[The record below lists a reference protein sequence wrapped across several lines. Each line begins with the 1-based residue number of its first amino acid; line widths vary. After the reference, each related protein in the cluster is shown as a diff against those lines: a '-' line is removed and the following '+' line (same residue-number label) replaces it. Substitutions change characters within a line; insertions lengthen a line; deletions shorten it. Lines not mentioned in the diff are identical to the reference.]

1 MIYETGRS
9 PGFASNGELSVADKK
24 RISETAALRLAEQ
37 IVARSMPAGWSAKV
51 VQAPGGRSTGPRGVS
66 LRIRTTDGDA
76 SEFGIITKRSLNP
89 MEAGQLLDN
98 MGLQDTT
105 SLRGPKPVDVAI
117 IAPYLS
123 ERTREVIAV
132 RGVSYID
139 STGNMRLQSD
149 KPALY
154 ILTTGA
160 ERDPWP
166 DDQPLKSLRGRGAG
180 RALRAIVDFRPPY
193 GVRELAGRASVSPA
207 TLARVIDLLA
217 RDALLTR
224 DARGRVSDVDWDG
237 CLRRWN
243 KDYEFAT
250 SNQTTAFLAP
260 RGLSDL
266 TSKLA
271 TVKWRYALTGS
282 LAAQSFSPIAPA
294 RLGTL
299 YVDDIETAV
308 RQLDLREV
316 DSGTNVLIAE
326 PFDPVVYERTTKRE
340 GLTLAAPTQIAADL
354 LTGSGRM
361 PSEGEELLAWMKD
374 NERVWRA

>member
-1 MIYETGRS
+1 MT
-9 PGFASNGELSVADKK
+9 DKK

-37 IVARSMPAGWSAKV
+37 IVARSMPSGWSAKV
-51 VQAPGGRSTGPRGVS
+51 VQAPGRSTGSRSVS
-66 LRIRTTDGDA
+66 LRIRTSEGDT
-76 SEFGIITKRSLNP
+76 SEFGIVTKRSLNP
-89 MEAGQLLDN
+89 MEAGDLLDSL
-98 MGLQDTT
+98 GLEATT
-105 SLRGPKPVDVAI
+105 SLRGAKPVDVAI

-123 ERTREVIAV
+123 ERTRELIAS

-139 STGNMRLQSD
+139 STGNMRVQSD
-149 KPALY
+149 RPALY
-154 ILTTGA
+154 ILTNGA
-160 ERDPWP
+160 DKDPWP

-180 RALRAIVDFRPPY
+180 RALRAVVDFRPPF
-193 GVRELAGRASVSPA
+193 GVRELAGRANVSPA

-224 DARGRVSDVDWDG
+224 DARGRVNDVDWDG
-237 CLRRWN
+237 CLRRWSS
-243 KDYEFAT
+243 DYEFAT
-250 SNQTTAFLAP
+250 SNRTTAFLSP

-282 LAAQSFSPIAPA
+282 LAAQAFSPIAPA

-299 YVDDIETAV
+299 YVDDMETAV

-326 PFDPVVYERTTKRE
+326 PFDPVVYERTTKRD
-340 GLTLAAPTQIAADL
+340 GLTLAAPTQIVADL

-361 PSEGEELLAWMKD
+361 PAEGEELLAWMKD

>member
-1 MIYETGRS
+1 MAE
-9 PGFASNGELSVADKK
+9 KK
-24 RISETAALRLAEQ
+24 RISETAALRIAEQ
-37 IVARSMPAGWSAKV
+37 IVARSMPSGWTAKV
-51 VQAPGGRSTGPRGVS
+51 VQAPGRSTGSRS
-66 LRIRTTDGDA
+66 KTLRIRTSDGDA
-76 SEFGIITKRSLNP
+76 SDFGIVAKRSINP
-89 MEAGQLLDN
+89 MEAGQLLDA
-98 MGLQDTT
+98 MGLEATT
-105 SLRGPKPVDVAI
+105 SRRGSKPADVAI

-123 ERTREVIAV
+123 ERTREVIAS

-139 STGNMRLQSD
+139 STGNMRLRSD
-149 KPALY
+149 RPALY
-154 ILTTGA
+154 ILTNGA
-160 ERDPWP
+160 DKDPWP

-180 RALRAIVDFRPPY
+180 RALRAVVDFRPPY
-193 GVRELAGRASVSPA
+193 GVRELAGRANVSPA

-224 DARGRVSDVDWDG
+224 DARGHVKDVDWDG
-237 CLRRWN
+237 CLRRWSS
-243 KDYEFAT
+243 DYEFAT

-266 TSKLA
+266 TTKLA
-271 TVKWRYALTGS
+271 AVKWRYALTGS

-294 RLGTL
+294 RLGML

-316 DSGTNVLIAE
+316 DSGVNVLVAE
-326 PFDPVVYERTTKRE
+326 PFDPVVYERTTKRD

-361 PSEGEELLAWMKD
+361 PSEGEELLAWMED
-374 NERVWRA
+374 NERVWRP

>member
-1 MIYETGRS
+1 M
-9 PGFASNGELSVADKK
+9 ADKK
-24 RISETAALRLAEQ
+24 RISETTALRLAEQ
-37 IVARSMPAGWSAKV
+37 IVARSMPSDWTAKV
-51 VQAPGGRSTGPRGVS
+51 VQAPGRSAGSRSVS
-66 LRIRTTDGDA
+66 LRIRTSDGDT
-76 SEFGIITKRSLNP
+76 SEFGIVTKRSLNP
-89 MEAGQLLDN
+89 MEAGQLLDTL
-98 MGLQDTT
+98 GLEATT
-105 SLRGPKPVDVAI
+105 SLRRPKPVDVAI

-123 ERTREVIAV
+123 ERTREVITG
-132 RGVSYID
+132 RSVSYID
-139 STGNMRLQSD
+139 STGNMRLHSN

-160 ERDPWP
+160 DKDPWP

-193 GVRELAGRASVSPA
+193 GVRELAGRANVSPA

-224 DARGRVSDVDWDG
+224 DARGRVNDVDWDG
-237 CLRRWN
+237 CLRRWS

-260 RGLSDL
+260 RGLSEL
-266 TSKLA
+266 TTKLTA
-271 TVKWRYALTGS
+271 VKWRYALTGS
-282 LAAQSFSPIAPA
+282 LAAQPYSPIAPA

-316 DSGTNVLIAE
+316 DSGTNALIAE
-326 PFDPVVYERTTKRE
+326 PFDPVVYERTTKRD
-340 GLTLAAPTQIAADL
+340 GLTLAAPTQIVADL

-361 PSEGEELLAWMKD
+361 PAEGEELLAWMKD
-374 NERVWRA
+374 NERVWKA

>member
-1 MIYETGRS
+1 
-9 PGFASNGELSVADKK
+9 
-24 RISETAALRLAEQ
+24 
-37 IVARSMPAGWSAKV
+37 
-51 VQAPGGRSTGPRGVS
+51 
-66 LRIRTTDGDA
+66 
-76 SEFGIITKRSLNP
+76 
-89 MEAGQLLDN
+89 
-98 MGLQDTT
+98 
-105 SLRGPKPVDVAI
+105 
-117 IAPYLS
+117 
-123 ERTREVIAV
+123 VIAG

-149 KPALY
+149 RPALY
-154 ILTTGA
+154 ILTNGA
-160 ERDPWP
+160 DKDPWP

-180 RALRAIVDFRPPY
+180 RALRAIVDFRPPF

-224 DARGRVSDVDWDG
+224 DARGRVNDVDWNG
-237 CLRRWN
+237 CLRRWS

-250 SNQTTAFLAP
+250 SNQTTAFVAQ

-282 LAAQSFSPIAPA
+282 LAAGSFSAVAPA
-294 RLGTL
+294 RIGML
-299 YVDDIETAV
+299 YVDDVETAV

-326 PFDPVVYERTTKRE
+326 PFDPVVFDRATRRD
-340 GLTLAAPTQIAADL
+340 GLILASPTQIVADL
-354 LTGSGRM
+354 LTRSGRM
-361 PSEGEELLAWMKD
+361 PSEGDELLVWMRD
-374 NERVWRA
+374 NERVWHS

>member
-1 MIYETGRS
+1 M
-9 PGFASNGELSVADKK
+9 ADKK

-37 IVARSMPAGWSAKV
+37 IVARSMPSGWTAKV
-51 VQAPGGRSTGPRGVS
+51 VQAAGRSAGSRSVS
-66 LRIRTTDGDA
+66 LRIRTSDGDT
-76 SEFGIITKRSLNP
+76 SEFGIVTKRSLNP
-89 MEAGQLLDN
+89 MEAGELLDT
-98 MGLQDTT
+98 MGLETTT
-105 SLRGPKPVDVAI
+105 SLRGAKPVDLAI

-123 ERTREVIAV
+123 ERTRELIAS

-139 STGNMRLQSD
+139 STGNIRLQSD
-149 KPALY
+149 RPALY
-154 ILTTGA
+154 ILTNGA
-160 ERDPWP
+160 DKDPWP

-180 RALRAIVDFRPPY
+180 RALRAVVDFRPPF
-193 GVRELAGRASVSPA
+193 GVRELAGRANLSPA

-224 DARGRVSDVDWDG
+224 DARGRVNDVDWDG
-237 CLRRWN
+237 CLRRWSN
-243 KDYEFAT
+243 DYEFAT

-260 RGLSDL
+260 RGLGDL

-282 LAAQSFSPIAPA
+282 LGAQSFSPIAPA
-294 RLGTL
+294 RLGML

-308 RQLDLREV
+308 RQLELREV

-326 PFDPVVYERTTKRE
+326 PFDPVVYDRTTKID
-340 GLTLAAPTQIAADL
+340 GLTLTAPTQIVADL

-361 PSEGEELLAWMKD
+361 PAEGEELLAWMKD

>member
-1 MIYETGRS
+1 L
-9 PGFASNGELSVADKK
+9 FVADRK
-24 RISETAALRLAEQ
+24 RISETGALRLAEQ
-37 IVARSMPAGWSAKV
+37 IVARSMPSGWSAKV
-51 VQAPGGRSTGPRGVS
+51 VQAPGRSTGSRSVS
-66 LRIRTTDGDA
+66 LRIRTPDADA
-76 SEFGIITKRSLNP
+76 SEFGIVTKRSLNP
-89 MEAGQLLDN
+89 MEAGQLLDI
-98 MGLQDTT
+98 MGLEATT
-105 SLRGPKPVDVAI
+105 SPRGPKPADVAI

-123 ERTREVIAV
+123 ERTREVIAG

-149 KPALY
+149 RPALY
-154 ILTTGA
+154 ILTNGA
-160 ERDPWP
+160 DKDPWP

-180 RALRAIVDFRPPY
+180 RALRAIVDFRPPF

-224 DARGRVSDVDWDG
+224 DARGRVNDVDWNG
-237 CLRRWN
+237 CLRRWS

-250 SNQTTAFLAP
+250 SNQTTAFVAQ

-282 LAAQSFSPIAPA
+282 LAAGSFSAVAPA
-294 RLGTL
+294 RIGML
-299 YVDDIETAV
+299 YVDDVETAV

-326 PFDPVVYERTTKRE
+326 PFDPVVFDRATRRD
-340 GLTLAAPTQIAADL
+340 GLILASPTQIVADL
-354 LTGSGRM
+354 LTRSGRM
-361 PSEGEELLAWMKD
+361 PSEGDELLVWMRD
-374 NERVWRA
+374 NERVWHS

>member
-1 MIYETGRS
+1 MISETCRS
-9 PGFASNGELSVADKK
+9 SGFAWNGELSVADKK
-24 RISETAALRLAEQ
+24 RISETAALRIAEQ
-37 IVARSMPAGWSAKV
+37 IVARSMPSGWTAKV
-51 VQAPGGRSTGPRGVS
+51 VQAPGRSTGSRS
-66 LRIRTTDGDA
+66 KTLRIRTSDGDA
-76 SEFGIITKRSLNP
+76 SDFGIVAKRSLNP
-89 MEAGQLLDN
+89 MEAGQLLDA
-98 MGLQDTT
+98 MGLEATT
-105 SLRGPKPVDVAI
+105 SRRGSKPADVAI

-123 ERTREVIAV
+123 ERTREVIAS

-139 STGNMRLQSD
+139 STGNMRLRSD
-149 KPALY
+149 RPALY
-154 ILTTGA
+154 ILTNGA
-160 ERDPWP
+160 DKDPWP

-180 RALRAIVDFRPPY
+180 RALRAVVDFRPPY
-193 GVRELAGRASVSPA
+193 GVRELAGRANVSPA

-224 DARGRVSDVDWDG
+224 DAHGRVNDVDWDG
-237 CLRRWN
+237 CLRRWS

-294 RLGTL
+294 RLGML

-326 PFDPVVYERTTKRE
+326 PFDPVVYERATKRD

-374 NERVWRA
+374 NERVWRT

>member
-1 MIYETGRS
+1 M
-9 PGFASNGELSVADKK
+9 ADKK

-37 IVARSMPAGWSAKV
+37 LVARSMPSGWSAKV
-51 VQAPGGRSTGPRGVS
+51 VQAPGRTAGPRSVA
-66 LRIRTTDGDA
+66 LRIRPSDGEGSD
-76 SEFGIITKRSLNP
+76 FGIVTKRSLNP
-89 MEAGQLLDN
+89 MEAGQLLDTI
-98 MGLQDTT
+98 GLQATT
-105 SLRGPKPVDVAI
+105 SLRGPKPVDLAI

-123 ERTREVIAV
+123 ERTRDVIAG

-139 STGNMRLQSD
+139 STGNMRLRSD

-160 ERDPWP
+160 DKDPWP

-180 RALRAIVDFRPPY
+180 RALRAVVDFRPPY
-193 GVRELAGRASVSPA
+193 GVRELAGRANVSPA

-224 DARGRVSDVDWDG
+224 DTRGRVNDVDWAG
-237 CLRRWN
+237 CLRRWSN
-243 KDYEFAT
+243 DYQFAT

-260 RGLSDL
+260 RGLGDV

-294 RLGTL
+294 RLGML

-308 RQLDLREV
+308 RALDLREV

-326 PFDPVVYERTTKRE
+326 AFDPVVYERTTKRD
-340 GLTLAAPTQIAADL
+340 GITVAATTQIAADL

-361 PSEGEELLAWMKD
+361 PSEGEELIAWMKD
-374 NERVWRA
+374 NERVWRT

>member
-1 MIYETGRS
+1 MRRADHRDLPEK
-9 PGFASNGELSVADKK
+9 GELFVADKK

-37 IVARSMPAGWSAKV
+37 LVARSMPSGWTAKV
-51 VQAPGGRSTGPRGVS
+51 VQSPGRTAGPRSVA
-66 LRIRTTDGDA
+66 LRIRPSDGEGHDL
-76 SEFGIITKRSLNP
+76 GIVTKRSLNP
-89 MEAGQLLDN
+89 MEAGQLLDTI
-98 MGLQDTT
+98 GLQATT

-123 ERTREVIAV
+123 ERTRDVITG

-160 ERDPWP
+160 NKDPWP

-180 RALRAIVDFRPPY
+180 RALRAVVDFRPPY
-193 GVRELAGRASVSPA
+193 GVRELAGRANVSPA

-224 DARGRVSDVDWDG
+224 DARGRVNDVDWAG
-237 CLRRWN
+237 CLRRWSN
-243 KDYEFAT
+243 DYEFAT

-271 TVKWRYALTGS
+271 TVKWRYALSGS

-294 RLGTL
+294 RLGLL

-308 RQLDLREV
+308 RGLDLREV

-326 PFDPVVYERTTKRE
+326 PFDPVVYERTTKRD
-340 GLTLAAPTQIAADL
+340 GLTLTAMTQVAADL

-361 PSEGEELLAWMKD
+361 PSEGEELIAWMKD
-374 NERVWRA
+374 NERVWRT

>member
-1 MIYETGRS
+1 
-9 PGFASNGELSVADKK
+9 VADKK

-37 IVARSMPAGWSAKV
+37 VVARSMPSGWTAKV
-51 VQAPGGRSTGPRGVS
+51 VQAPGRSTGSRGVS
-66 LRIRTTDGDA
+66 LRIRTSDGDPT
-76 SEFGIITKRSLNP
+76 EFGIVTKRSLNP
-89 MEAGQLLDN
+89 MEAGQLLDA
-98 MGLQDTT
+98 MGVEATT
-105 SLRGPKPVDVAI
+105 PLRGPKPVDVAI

-123 ERTREVIAV
+123 ERTREVIAG

-139 STGNMRLQSD
+139 STGNMRLRLD

-154 ILTTGA
+154 ILTNGA
-160 ERDPWP
+160 DKDPWP

-180 RALRAIVDFRPPY
+180 RALRAVVDFRPPY
-193 GVRELAGRASVSPA
+193 GVRELAGRANVSPA

-224 DARGRVSDVDWDG
+224 DARGRVNDVDWSG
-237 CLRRWN
+237 CLRRWSN
-243 KDYEFAT
+243 DYGFES

-266 TSKLA
+266 TSNLA

-294 RLGTL
+294 RLGML

-308 RQLDLREV
+308 RVLDLREV
-316 DSGTNVLIAE
+316 DGGTNVLIAE
-326 PFDPVVYERTTKRE
+326 PFDPVVYERTTKRD
-340 GLTLAAPTQIAADL
+340 GLTLTAPTQIVADL

-361 PSEGEELLAWMKD
+361 PAEGEELLAWMKD
-374 NERVWRA
+374 SERVWRA